1 MDTIWASDFRVI
13 PAAFVVLAGVW
24 FLVSGIA
31 FGARALR
38 ASHAAHAKNLLLM
51 RGIRRMTWGLSF
63 LAIGLGWYL
72 QWPVMVAAGLIFA
85 FEETI
90 ETSIATWAL
99 KQEADGRPG
108 FADA

>member
-13 PAAFVVLAGVW
+13 PAAVVALAGAW
-24 FLVSGIA
+24 FLVSGTLW
-31 FGARALR
+31 GGRALR
-38 ASHAAHAKNLLLM
+38 ASYASHGKNLLLM
-51 RGIRRMTWGLSF
+51 RGMRRLIWGVSF
-63 LAIGLGWYL
+63 VAIGLGWYL
-72 QWPVMVAAGLIFA
+72 QWPVMVAAGLISA

-90 ETSIATWAL
+90 ETSIAAWAL

>member
-13 PAAFVVLAGVW
+13 PAAFLTVAGAWLLVV
-24 FLVSGIA
+24 GIA
-31 FGARALR
+31 WGARSLR
-38 ASHAAHAKNLLLM
+38 APYTMPGKNLLLM
-51 RGIRRMTWGLSF
+51 RGMRRLIWGLSF
-63 LAIGLGWYL
+63 VAIGLGWYL

-85 FEETI
+85 FEETN
-90 ETSIATWAL
+90 ETSIAAWAL

>member
-13 PAAFVVLAGVW
+13 PAAFVALAGAW
-24 FLVSGIA
+24 FLVSGTLW
-31 FGARALR
+31 GGRALR
-38 ASHAAHAKNLLLM
+38 APAQSRGKNLLLM
-51 RGIRRMTWGLSF
+51 RGIRRITWGFSF